1 MPLLLR
7 RTCGQPRTA
16 LPGLRGQAASRPA
29 AASMTTALTVFDD
42 LIGPTRA
49 LVINLLLTMR
59 VPEWSVVIQV
69 CRHQF
74 AQPAVCG
81 VIPA

>member
-1 MPLLLR
+1 
-7 RTCGQPRTA
+7 
-16 LPGLRGQAASRPA
+16 
-29 AASMTTALTVFDD
+29 MTTALTVFDD